1 MKQSLNPTI
10 KLVNKAMTV
19 NGDRLWA
26 HVMELGKIGEDEQGG
41 VTRFSFTELERQAK
55 QQVKSYMTQA
65 GMRVREDAAGN
76 LIGLYEGTDTDA
88 PVVVTGSHID
98 TVKHGGKFDGALGVL
113 AAIEAVHMMHENG
126 IQPKHSIEV
135 VAFSDEEGSRFGFG
149 MIGSRAF
156 AGTLKQENLLQRD
169 EQGVSIAEA
178 MQNSGFDSALIAAA
192 ARQPEQIKGYVE
204 LHIEQGKVL
213 EQLDQ
218 PVGIVTGIAGPLWL
232 QFTLIGQAGHAG
244 ATPMPMRRDPLQAAT
259 VIFDFIYRETS
270 TFDPAVATVGKL
282 HVLPGGVNIIPGE
295 VQFSLDLRHIDEAQR
310 DELEQRI
317 RSFTEQI
324 CMEQSIEYSIEL
336 LQRVPPAPSSPEII
350 SSIHQAAELAGLS
363 NIPQLVSGAG
373 HDGMQ
378 FHSLC
383 PIGMIFVRSKDGIS
397 HHPDEWSSKEDCA
410 AGTSLLY
417 YTLLQLAEGE

>member
-1 MKQSLNPTI
+1 MT

-19 NGDRLWA
+19 NSDRLWA

-55 QQVKSYMTQA
+55 HQVTSYMMKA
-65 GMRVREDAAGN
+65 GMSVREDAAGN
-76 LIGLYEGTDTDA
+76 LIGLYKGIYANA

-113 AAIEAVHMMHENG
+113 AAIEAVHTMHENG
-126 IQPKHSIEV
+126 IQPKHPIEV

-149 MIGSRAF
+149 MIGSRAL

-178 MQNSGFDSALIAAA
+178 MQTAGFDPTLIAAA
-192 ARQPEQIKGYVE
+192 ARQPHQIKGYVE

-232 QFTLIGQAGHAG
+232 QFTLVGQAGHAG

-259 VIFDFIYRETS
+259 AIFDFIYRETRQ
-270 TFDPAVATVGKL
+270 FEPAVATVGKL
-282 HVLPGGVNIIPGE
+282 QLLPGGVNIIPGE
-295 VQFSLDLRHIDEAQR
+295 VQFSLDLRHIDETQR
-310 DELEQRI
+310 NELEQRI
-317 RSFTEQI
+317 RSFTDHICKEQDI
-324 CMEQSIEYSIEL
+324 QYSIEL

-350 SSIHQAAELAGLS
+350 STIEKAAQQLGITA
-363 NIPQLVSGAG
+363 IPQLVSGAG

-410 AGTSLLY
+410 AGTNLLY
-417 YTLLQLAEGE
+417 YTLLQLADGI